1 MALKALIITLAII
14 TILLISGCTGERPIG
29 GDTDEH
35 GCIGSAGYRWCD
47 SLQECVR
54 TWETPCP
61 GMVTSFRECEML
73 GYPVMESYPRQCQTP
88 EDETFTEDISNA
100 PEQPITPVTDS
111 PETDTTESLCAEEGG
126 VFSAVFDELPDTCCE
141 GLKEWNSG
149 MDTGI
154 SIADDC
160 YETGLLAGSPV
171 GVCINCG
178 DGICEGFENP
188 CNCPEDCIG
197 KDKSDFL
204 SIEDFCQSDDWIQS
218 FSKACE
224 DTIKDFPICGLC

>member
-14 TILLISGCTGERPIG
+14 TILLISGCTEERPIG

-35 GCIGSAGYRWCD
+35 GCLSSAGYRWCD

-73 GYPVMESYPRQCQTP
+73 GYPVMESYPRQCTTP
-88 EDETFTEDISNA
+88 EDETFVEELSNT
-100 PEQPITPVTDS
+100 QTTDAQ
-111 PETDTTESLCAEEGG
+111 ETDTSTSLCAEEGE

-141 GLKEWNSG
+141 GLKEWSSG

-154 SIADDC
+154 SIADEC
-160 YETGLLAGSPV
+160 YETGLVAGSPV
-171 GVCINCG
+171 GVCIRCG
-178 DGICEGFENP
+178 DGICGNFENP
-188 CNCPEDCIG
+188 CSCPEDCKG
-197 KDKSDFL
+197 KDKSNFL
-204 SIEDFCQSDDWIQS
+204 SIEDFCKSDDWDQS
-218 FSKACE
+218 ISKACE
-224 DTIKDFPICGLC
+224 GTIKDFTICELC